1 MATVVCE
8 RSSHKGI
15 IIGKNGEGIK
25 KAATAAREEMEKLL
39 GKKVYLECFVKVKE
53 GWRDD
58 EKYIAENE
66 Q

>member
-1 MATVVCE
+1 
-8 RSSHKGI
+8 
-15 IIGKNGEGIK
+15 
-25 KAATAAREEMEKLL
+25 MEKLL